1 MPRRVLTAI
10 LFYPRGGSAHAARAL
25 ARGLSAEGWEVTLV
39 AGSRDDLDGHGD
51 ARCFYGEVHAV
62 DFSAALASER
72 PLRFEAPPGSA
83 PMHPSFEDR
92 PGAADMVFAAL
103 DDEEYELQVQAWALE
118 LQRAGAAD
126 ADVMHL
132 HHLTP
137 LNEAAA
143 RAAPGVPYVSQ
154 LHGTEL
160 LMLEEIVA
168 GPPQGW
174 RYAEVWAQ
182 RIRDWARRSERV
194 LVSPAGI
201 ERAIALLGIDQD
213 QLFVLRSGVDLEL
226 FEPRQLDRQAFWQDV
241 LVEHAHGWLP
251 DEPPGSARY
260 SAADVK
266 RLAASTIFL
275 YVGRFT
281 AVKRLDLLIES
292 FALAQERTD
301 RDAALVL
308 VGGHPGE
315 WEREHP
321 AQIAQRLGVDN
332 VFLAGWY
339 EHERLPDFFA
349 AADAVV
355 LSSAREQFG
364 QVLVEGMAC
373 ALPAIA
379 TRSLGPSSIVDDG
392 ETGWLLDQDP
402 EALAGALA
410 AALDDPRE
418 RERRGAAA
426 RRAARERY
434 SWRAIGGELS
444 DLLAELVDQ

>member
-25 ARGLSAEGWEVTLV
+25 ARGLGREGWGVTLV

-51 ARCFYGEVHAV
+51 ARSFYGDVHAV
-62 DFSAALASER
+62 DFSAALASEH

-92 PGAADMVFAAL
+92 PGAADVVFAAL
-103 DDEEYELQVQAWALE
+103 DDDEYELQVRTWTRELE
-118 LQRAGAAD
+118 HAGAAQ

-137 LNEAAA
+137 LNEAAT

-160 LMLEEIVA
+160 LMLEEIES
-168 GPPQGW
+168 GPPPGW
-174 RYAEVWAQ
+174 THAAAWAK
-182 RIRDWARRSERV
+182 RIREWACRSERV
-194 LVSPAGI
+194 LVSPAGE
-201 ERAIALLGIDQD
+201 ERAIELLGLDRER
-213 QLFVLRSGVDLEL
+213 LVVLRSGVDLEL
-226 FEPRQLDRQAFWQDV
+226 FEPRKLDRHAFWQEV
-241 LVEHAHGWLP
+241 LVEHPQGWLP
-251 DEPPGSARY
+251 NDPPGSAHY
-260 SAADVK
+260 SESDVK
-266 RLAASTIFL
+266 RLTASTTFL

-281 AVKRLDLLIES
+281 AVKRLDLLIEA
-292 FALAQERTD
+292 FAFAQRRAERA
-301 RDAALVL
+301 AALVL

-321 AQIAQRLGVDN
+321 GQIAQRLKVDN
-332 VFLAGWY
+332 VFLAGWH

-373 ALPAIA
+373 ERPAIA

-392 ETGWLLDQDP
+392 ETGWLVDQNP
-402 EALAGALA
+402 EALA
-410 AALDDPRE
+410 AALAAAIDDPRE
-418 RERRGAAA
+418 RQRRGAAA
-426 RRAARERY
+426 RRAARECY
-434 SWRAIGGELS
+434 SWSAIARELS
-444 DLLAELVDQ
+444 GLLAELVDQ

>member
-1 MPRRVLTAI
+1 MPRRILTAI

-25 ARGLSAEGWEVTLV
+25 ARGLSTEGWEVTLV

-51 ARCFYGEVHAV
+51 AQSFYGDVHAV
-62 DFSAALASER
+62 DFSAALASEH

-92 PGAADMVFAAL
+92 PGATDVVFAAL
-103 DDEEYELQVQAWALE
+103 DDDEYELQLRTWTRELE
-118 LQRAGAAD
+118 RAGAAQ

-137 LNEAAA
+137 LNEAGT

-160 LMLEEIVA
+160 LMLEEIES
-168 GPPQGW
+168 GPPPGW
-174 RYAEVWAQ
+174 THAEAWAQ
-182 RIRDWARRSERV
+182 RIHGWAERSERV
-194 LVSPAGI
+194 IVSPAGVD
-201 ERAIALLGIDQD
+201 RAIALLGLDRER
-213 QLFVLRSGVDLEL
+213 LVVLRSGVDLKL
-226 FEPRQLDRQAFWQDV
+226 FEPRQLDRHAFWHEI
-241 LVEHAHGWLP
+241 LVEHPHGWLP

-260 SAADVK
+260 SESDVK
-266 RLAASTIFL
+266 RLAASTTFL

-281 AVKRLDLLIES
+281 AVKRLDLLIEA
-292 FALAQERTD
+292 FALAQTRTERP
-301 RDAALVL
+301 AALVL

-321 AQIAQRLGVDN
+321 AQIAQRLEVDN

-379 TRSLGPSSIVDDG
+379 TRSLGPSSIVEDG
-392 ETGWLLDQDP
+392 QTGWRVEHAP
-402 EALAGALA
+402 GALAGALA
-410 AALDDPRE
+410 AAIDDPRE
-418 RERRGAAA
+418 RERRGVAA
-426 RRAARERY
+426 RLAACDRY
-434 SWRAIGGELS
+434 SWSAIARELS
-444 DLLAELVDQ
+444 DLLAEIVDQ